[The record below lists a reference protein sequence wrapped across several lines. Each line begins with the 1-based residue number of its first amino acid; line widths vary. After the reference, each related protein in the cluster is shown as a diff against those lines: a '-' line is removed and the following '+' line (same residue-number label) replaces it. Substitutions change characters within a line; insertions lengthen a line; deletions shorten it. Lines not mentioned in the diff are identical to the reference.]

1 MDAWHQFCSQQVVS
15 GQHHHHQQQLQ
26 HQQAQQLSNP
36 YQHHHQLQQQQ
47 QQQLHHD
54 HNHLLVTTSTT
65 NDISAG
71 PNYHNSTFGIP
82 DVVAAAAAAA
92 VSAANTVNFSNSVHG
107 YPSHTGINQLGGV
120 FVNGRPL
127 PDQIRNRIVELAQ
140 QGVRPCD
147 ISRQLRV
154 SHGCV
159 SKILGRFY
167 ETGSIKPGVIGG
179 SKPKVATPKVV
190 SMIALYKMHNPTMFA
205 WEIREKL
212 IQDGICEEDSAPSV
226 SSINRIVR
234 NRHHHHHHHNHNH
247 HQPSPSNVSNN
258 NNLSSPGST
267 SSQTSNGNNSE
278 TQKGIIPKEMKAATE
293 NIFTN
298 YRVTHAALF
307 GSTNSSNV
315 VHSNDAAAAYWLSP
329 TEFCRPSIRHG
340 FIPSSSTTASDYPA
354 PNPSNFSQTA
364 FPLHPNDPNSLSGT
378 SAFMA
383 TASQT

>member
-15 GQHHHHQQQLQ
+15 GQHHQ
-26 HQQAQQLSNP
+26 HQ
-36 YQHHHQLQQQQ
+36 QLQQQQ
-47 QQQLHHD
+47 QHQQAQLSNHYHHQQLQHD
-54 HNHLLVTTSTT
+54 HHHLLVTTATT

-71 PNYHNSTFGIP
+71 NFVAGPNNHHNATIGLP
-82 DVVAAAAAAA
+82 DMVAAAAAAA

-190 SMIALYKMHNPTMFA
+190 SMISMYKIHNPTMFA

-234 NRHHHHHHHNHNH
+234 NRHHHHHHHHQ

-258 NNLSSPGST
+258 NLSSPSST
-267 SSQTSNGNNSE
+267 SSQTSNGNSASD
-278 TQKGIIPKEMKAATE
+278 THQKNVPKEIKASTVASE

-298 YRVTHAALF
+298 YRVSHAALF
-307 GSTNSSNV
+307 GSSNSNNV
-315 VHSNDAAAAYWLSP
+315 HPADAAAAYWLSP

-340 FIPSSSTTASDYPA
+340 FVPSSSTTVSDYPA

-364 FPLHPNDPNSLSGT
+364 FPLHPNGN
-378 SAFMA
+378 
-383 TASQT
+383 